1 LSTFIENVVESR
13 YQHARDLV
21 VGFGA
26 VERPPSPRSSCI
38 LRPENLRSP
47 AMLICHCECV
57 NDRRIRQEIGAGAR
71 TVGQVGRACR
81 AGTRCGGC
89 VSAVAELLEKTEA
102 RPSYSSYSRPLPLA
116 AE

>member
-1 LSTFIENVVESR
+1 MFGPFRTLPKTPIEQFSSFPTHES
-13 YQHARDLV
+13 
-21 VGFGA
+21 
-26 VERPPSPRSSCI
+26 PT
-38 LRPENLRSP
+38 
-47 AMLICHCECV
+47 MLICHCECV

-89 VSAVAELLEKTEA
+89 VGAVAELLEKADA
-102 RPSYSSYSRPLPLA
+102 RSSYSRPLPLA